1 MWMLNIKVNKVWIC
15 LFDWIGFYL
24 RDLYYMK
31 KGFSNIKS
39 CVNIYE
45 VINLELYAD
54 KKKNLELYV
63 NHSLSCVLSKS
74 ICVTINISL
83 LHS

>member
-1 MWMLNIKVNKVWIC
+1 
-15 LFDWIGFYL
+15 
-24 RDLYYMK
+24 MK